1 MLSKRPSTL
10 LCNRRTCKLDIWV
23 DADACP
29 VVIKEILFRAAE
41 RTKTKTTL
49 VSNHNIRTPA
59 SRFVT
64 SLRVMPG
71 FDVADN
77 EIIKR
82 VKKGDLVV
90 TSDIPLADE
99 VLTNGGC
106 ALSPRGELFTN
117 ENIKAKL
124 NMRDFMD
131 TLRSSGVQ
139 TGGQSGISQGD
150 RKAFADHLDKWL
162 LYTKRNA

>member
-1 MLSKRPSTL
+1 M
-10 LCNRRTCKLDIWV
+10 DIWV

-29 VVIKEILFRAAE
+29 VVIKEILFRAAT
-41 RTKTKTTL
+41 RTKTKVTL
-49 VSNHNIRTPA
+49 VSNQNIRTPN
-59 SRFVT
+59 SKYVST
-64 SLRVMPG
+64 LRVMRG

-77 EIIKR
+77 EIVKR
-82 VKKGDLVV
+82 VRKGDLVV

-106 ALSPRGELFTN
+106 ALSPRGELFTK

-131 TLRSSGVQ
+131 TLRSSGIQ
-139 TGGQSGISQGD
+139 TGGPSSLSQSD

-162 LYTKRNA
+162 LNKQKTG